1 MKAAVVEKPNVLKVM
16 EIPEPEMGEYD
27 ALCEILYGAICTGT
41 DLHLIDG
48 SLPFAAFPAVLGH
61 ESTGRV
67 IAVGPKVRYLEKG
80 DLISRVG
87 AEPVGDYAIRWGGF
101 AEKGIARDYR
111 AMEEDGRPAEEWR
124 AWLRV
129 RPLPADIDPAAA
141 TMVITWRETLSYLT
155 RMGVSGRKR
164 LVVFGSG
171 GNGLSFVA
179 HAANLGAT
187 QVAVVGAASREEI
200 ARKVGATDYVDYR
213 AGDVSEE
220 LLGIGGEGYDFAIDA
235 IGRHGVGDVA
245 LSVLAPGGTLG
256 IYGMD
261 EVGQCTILPRRAKG
275 SFTFYNGG
283 YDEAETHDWV
293 IELMEAGRLDAS
305 SWLDLRNPYPLE
317 EIDAAFEALRRRE
330 AVKALVKIIA

>member
-1 MKAAVVEKPNVLKVM
+1 MRAAVVEEPNVLNVI
-16 EIPEPEMGEYD
+16 EIPEPEMGAYD

-61 ESTGRV
+61 ESIGRV
-67 IAVGPKVRYLEKG
+67 IAVGSKVRYLKEG
-80 DLISRVG
+80 DRISRVG
-87 AEPVGDYAIRWGGF
+87 TEPVGGYAIRWGGF
-101 AEKGIARDYR
+101 AEKGIARDFR

-129 RPLPADIDPAAA
+129 RPLPGDIDPAAA

-155 RMGVSGRKR
+155 RMGVSEGKR

-171 GNGLSFVA
+171 GNGLAFVA
-179 HAANLGAT
+179 HGANLGAER
-187 QVAVVGAASREEI
+187 VAVVGAASREEN
-200 ARKVGATDYVDYR
+200 ARKVGATDFLDYR
-213 AGDVSEE
+213 ADDVGQKLQEICSE
-220 LLGIGGEGYDFAIDA
+220 GFDFAVDA
-235 IGRHGVGDVA
+235 VGRKGVGDLA

-261 EVGQCTILPRRAKG
+261 EVGQCTILPRNARG

-283 YDEAETHDWV
+283 YDEAETHDRV

-305 SWLDLRNPYPLE
+305 DWLDLENPYPLE
-317 EIDAAFEALRRRE
+317 EINAAFEALKRRE
-330 AVKALVKIIA
+330 TVKALVKIGA